1 MGGLD
6 ICSCIFLYLFSH

>member
-6 ICSCIFLYLFSH
+6 ICCCIFLYLFSH